1 MQQTEKVSKA
11 KEEECSR
18 SVLSIIEG
26 ENTVGIRI
34 LNVKMDLTLGSPVH
48 VIVASTIHMYKDPK
62 PAASSEPKWSPVHP

>member
-34 LNVKMDLTLGSPVH
+34 LNVKMDLTL
-48 VIVASTIHMYKDPK
+48 
-62 PAASSEPKWSPVHP
+62 